1 MHAWEAIQS
10 AVDHIEERLA
20 SKIDIE
26 ELAQSVALSSF
37 YFQRL
42 FTRLVGR
49 PVNEYT
55 KMRRLAK
62 SCDLLRDKN
71 NRILDVA
78 LDCGFGSHESFTK
91 SFKSAYGIT
100 PQAYRKNPVHLNNVI
115 KPDLLLNYTMI
126 DEDVP
131 LIVDSIVIEVTR
143 KKLVVPELYLGFSG
157 QVPVDS
163 QIPVGEATG
172 VDVPGQLWE
181 SFHKAKERI
190 AGLAKNG
197 VELGASM
204 AGEQDKDSFTYF
216 VGALAE
222 ADKHETDEFVTWE
235 LPAAEYLVCRVEAE
249 NFTELTTSA
258 LYKAIKYIYETWLPS
273 HKMITLPFSAEKYYK
288 SKPSYS
294 YMEIW
299 VVPVSADNEAK

>member
-10 AVDHIEERLA
+10 AIDYIEERLPN
-20 SKIDIE
+20 KIDIE

-71 NRILDVA
+71 KRILDVA

-100 PQAYRKNPVHLNNVI
+100 PQAYRKNPVHLNSVI
-115 KPDLLLNYTMI
+115 KPELLLNYTMI

-131 LIVDSIVIEVTR
+131 LIVDSIVIEITR
-143 KKLVVPELYLGFSG
+143 KKLETPELYIGLSG
-157 QVPVDS
+157 QVPLAS

-172 VDVPGQLWE
+172 IDMPGQLWE
-181 SFHKAKERI
+181 LFHKAKERI
-190 AGLAKNG
+190 AGLAESG

-204 AGEQDKDSFTYF
+204 AGEQDKESFTYF

-222 ADKHETDEFVTWE
+222 DDKHEADEFVRWE

-258 LYKAIKYIYETWLPS
+258 LYKAMKYLYETWLLS
-273 HKMITLPFSAEKYYK
+273 HKMVTLPFSAEKYYK
-288 SKPSYS
+288 PRPGFS

-299 VVPVSADNEAK
+299 VVPVLIDNEVQ